1 MYPLESCVWVMR
13 TGSTWTTRPRVKDS
27 ISAPTNTA
35 VAAISSSSSSSSST
49 SASGKRS
56 SSTSLSTVASSSS
69 SSAKKKKENS
79 ASDTSATIYPRFD
92 DIYDSVQ
99 AEAFSETA
107 LTTVK
112 PVINAAT
119 TTASAS
125 NAEYVLFTKYFA
137 RCICNQ
143 KQSAKPNIEERVRE
157 DLNFAKYMRP
167 LRRWLDETLSKEQVA
182 ELGALPSIDDLK
194 RKKKRDE
201 LLSNLGGN
209 DRTRP

>member
-1 MYPLESCVWVMR
+1 MR
-13 TGSTWTTRPRVKDS
+13 TGSTWTTRPRVRSEDNENENEEEKDS

-49 SASGKRS
+49 NASGKRS
-56 SSTSLSTVASSSS
+56 SASLSTVASS

-79 ASDTSATIYPRFD
+79 ASDTSATIYPQFD

-112 PVINAAT
+112 PVNAAT

-167 LRRWLDETLSKEQVA
+167 LRRWLDETLSKKQVA
-182 ELGALPSIDDLK
+182 ELGALPSIDD
-194 RKKKRDE
+194 
-201 LLSNLGGN
+201 
-209 DRTRP
+209 